1 MHRSDG
7 LDALVGRAR
16 DLRALLDQVSVICSE
31 RVSASYDQPHT
42 ERTRVETARWR
53 ALTLKTDVIRS
64 YDERHGL
71 RRAPEVGRRVDGRSR
86 IGRGRRGA
94 ASITRDT
101 MVGKGLILHVSSATT
116 EECTYGSDVQ

>member
-71 RRAPEVGRRVDGRSR
+71 RRAPEVGRRVDGRAR
-86 IGRGRRGA
+86 IGSVGPVRWVVH
-94 ASITRDT
+94 AS
-101 MVGKGLILHVSSATT
+101 
-116 EECTYGSDVQ
+116 

>member
-31 RVSASYDQPHT
+31 LVSASNDQPHT

-53 ALTLKTDVIRS
+53 ALTLKPDVIRS

-71 RRAPEVGRRVDGRSR
+71 RRAPEVGRRVDGRAR
-86 IGRGRRGA
+86 IGGVGSIRTLLRAGLAGTKTFVRGRTGNA
-94 ASITRDT
+94 
-101 MVGKGLILHVSSATT
+101 GF
-116 EECTYGSDVQ
+116 

>member
-7 LDALVGRAR
+7 LDALVGCAR

-71 RRAPEVGRRVDGRSR
+71 RRAPEVGRRVDGRAR
-86 IGRGRRGA
+86 IGIGGVGR
-94 ASITRDT
+94 
-101 MVGKGLILHVSSATT
+101 
-116 EECTYGSDVQ
+116 